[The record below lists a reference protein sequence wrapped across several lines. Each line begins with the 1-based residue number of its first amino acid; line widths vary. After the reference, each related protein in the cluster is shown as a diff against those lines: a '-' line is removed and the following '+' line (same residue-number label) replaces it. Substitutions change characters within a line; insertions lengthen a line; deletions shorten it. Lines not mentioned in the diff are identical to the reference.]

1 MTATDREP
9 LTREER
15 LLADRLARDGAGA
28 SPSAALDAAILGAA
42 RAAASGR
49 TSMHIA
55 AAPRR
60 DASRTRRWPLAAGIA
75 ASLAL
80 AVGIAW
86 QLRPAPGDDPRL
98 GADAHVSART
108 RVASPEGEV
117 LHSRMQPPP
126 PMQQE
131 SAAAPPWEVSTA
143 APAPADIDV
152 APSSPTPG
160 SVTRPTVASAP
171 PVEATPQAE
180 LAAADDGVGTRTA
193 FGVAAHAADAPP
205 PSPASATVT
214 PAKPVLAPASAQHAP
229 LQAPVEPA
237 ARPAASPALPAAA
250 RQDRSA
256 AQALTIDSIEDV
268 PDDLDPPA
276 TADAPEVRAAWLARV
291 RELLDSGRIEE
302 ARASLA
308 EFHRRHPQ
316 AELPADLRAL
326 LD

>member
-1 MTATDREP
+1 MTATDHEP
-9 LTREER
+9 LTPEER

-49 TSMHIA
+49 TSVHIA
-55 AAPRR
+55 SAPRR

-86 QLRPAPGDDPRL
+86 QLRPAPGADPRL
-98 GADAHVSART
+98 GAEAPASART

-160 SVTRPTVASAP
+160 SVTRPTVSSAP

-180 LAAADDGVGTRTA
+180 LAAADDGVDARTA
-193 FGVAAHAADAPP
+193 FGVAAHAADAPS
-205 PSPASATVT
+205 PSSASATVT
-214 PAKPVLAPASAQHAP
+214 PAKPVLAPAAPHAP

-237 ARPAASPALPAAA
+237 ARRAASPALPAAA